1 MGNAFTYVFGA
12 PAKDDTSE
20 ILRKLTAIE
29 EQLAAKPQRNEE
41 DIADSTTRG
50 AETDETQENLAKLT
64 LKCKRLKIQKRKRRD
79 ENEQKSNQQQEEK
92 RRRKHE
98 KDAKKAAAH
107 KAKLEAARV
116 AAEDAKEAE
125 EKAKLGAKAEEK
137 VKLKATLKLSSAALK
152 AKKKTAKPRVPTNGK
167 VGATQVD
174 LRQQRL
180 IAKQVNQGQKR
191 LTLRIA
197 GLNGIAKDANGEYK
211 SRFEHD
217 EKTKKESQFIHI
229 DGNRGWKIVRL
240 NKNGEWWLTST
251 AWSKK
256 YKIPLAKL
264 PIGNNEDR
272 FGPRDNAVWSVLTRH
287 DDIRSRT
294 YTRIRLSAVVTE
306 NGKQVNSIDSG
317 SIAEKSVGA
326 GNRSYTSIGGKHIS
340 RQNRGSGAGKAAAIN
355 TSKRAL
361 LTETRRPTPRNR
373 NPRSRQS
380 YVRISSDVGPRRGA
394 ERNWKKLQA
403 AHDHLGFRKTLKIR
417 LALDTNNRKTQYKSS
432 FGPMS
437 PQQRNTDNERR
448 WRDWQKINPGPAKQV
463 NERMTAQAYAENEVD
478 C

>member
-50 AETDETQENLAKLT
+50 AETDETQK
-64 LKCKRLKIQKRKRRD
+64 KRKRRD
-79 ENEQKSNQQQEEK
+79 ENGQKSSQQQEMQQEEK

-98 KDAKKAAAH
+98 KDVKKAAAH

-152 AKKKTAKPRVPTNGK
+152 AKKKTAKPRVPANGK

-174 LRQQRL
+174 LGQQRL
-180 IAKQVNQGQKR
+180 IATQVNQGQKR

-197 GLNGIAKDANGEYK
+197 GLNGIAKDANGDYK
-211 SRFEHD
+211 SRFERN
-217 EKTKKESQFIHI
+217 EKTKKESLFIHT

-251 AWSKK
+251 AWSEK

-272 FGPRDNAVWSVLTRH
+272 FGPRDNAVWSVFT
-287 DDIRSRT
+287 SRK
-294 YTRIRLSAVVTE
+294 YTRIRLRAVVTE

-326 GNRSYTSIGGKHIS
+326 GNKSIGGKHIS
-340 RQNRGSGAGKAAAIN
+340 RKNRGSGAGKAAANN